1 MVEDSNNAESIPNVT
16 NFIITICIW
25 GLLLIRNKFN
35 QHCQKILNPW
45 AYLFR
50 HQIRGSVA
58 SVYAACKWWVSWKE
72 FSLSKNLIGTLLSGY
87 PPSLEL
93 IHKKL
98 WCRHR
103 IDLMKYPILCSH
115 FLYSKTKQQCPPSQ
129 CWIFDSRLLPQQHAT
144 PPGLA
149 PSHGFRYN
157 YHSITLLYNR
167 SHLNCCIVIPPPV
180 PTSFS
185 CRICATY
192 IHSTSWDSQWP
203 YRLLWKNQTI
213 ACFLMISI
221 TTTK

>member
-1 MVEDSNNAESIPNVT
+1 MSPIT
-16 NFIITICIW
+16 NFITICIW

-98 WCRHR
+98 WCRRR
-103 IDLMKYPILCSH
+103 IDLMKYPMLCSH
-115 FLYSKTKQQCPPSQ
+115 SLYSKTKQQCPPSQ
-129 CWIFDSRLLPQQHAT
+129 CCILLL
-144 PPGLA
+144 LA
-149 PSHGFRYN
+149 DY
-157 YHSITLLYNR
+157 YHSNMPLPLAWLHLMVSGIAITLSL
-167 SHLNCCIVIPPPV
+167 CCTTDPTWIVV
-180 PTSFS
+180 S
-185 CRICATY
+185 
-192 IHSTSWDSQWP
+192 
-203 YRLLWKNQTI
+203 
-213 ACFLMISI
+213 
-221 TTTK
+221 